1 MSSSDNLALERT
13 YLAHERTLMAW
24 IRTSTSLISFGFG
37 IYKFF
42 EYMIQSEGASRPH
55 SLLGPREFAL
65 SMIAVGSVVLVVASL
80 QYRHSLKHLEKQY
93 GEKHHSPAGKLA
105 VLISI
110 MAVVFF
116 VLVWLNR

>member
-13 YLAHERTLMAW
+13 FLAHERTLMAW
-24 IRTSTSLISFGFG
+24 IRTSTALISFGFG

-42 EYMIQSEGASRPH
+42 EYMIQSDGASRPH

-65 SMIAVGSVVLVVASL
+65 SMIAVGTVVLAMASW

-93 GEKHHSPAGKLA
+93 GEKHRSPAGKLA
-105 VLISI
+105 VLITI
-110 MAVVFF
+110 MAAVFF
-116 VLVWLNR
+116 VLVWLHQ